1 MIEGAAVR
9 VLGIETSTRRG
20 SAALVEDGRLVA
32 HRSHEQ
38 PNAHAERLL
47 PLVSELLRESGWSPA
62 TLDRLAVGVGPGSF
76 TGVRVGMALA
86 QGIALGLAVP
96 VVGVPSLAAMAMAVP
111 QAIPG
116 RRLACLDARRGAI
129 FVAVYSPEARA
140 ASEPLVM
147 PRERFAPLLADLL
160 GEGPLVVLGEVVS
173 ELGID
178 AASGRAGA
186 GEPGSGP
193 VRYVASDADL
203 PDARWVA
210 MLALATEPSPLG
222 PQPLYVREPDALLP
236 AEPPDSLA
244 RRLSLDLVAADGPET
259 PDRPERAGGA

>member
-1 MIEGAAVR
+1 MR

-20 SAALVEDGRLVA
+20 SAALVEDGRLIA

-47 PLVSELLRESGWSPA
+47 PLVTELLRESGWSPA

-96 VVGVPSLAAMAMAVP
+96 VVGIPSLAAMAMAVP
-111 QAIPG
+111 QQIPG
-116 RRLACLDARRGAI
+116 RRLACLDARRGAV
-129 FVAVYSPEARA
+129 FVAVYSPDASA
-140 ASEPLVM
+140 TSEPLVM

-160 GEGPLVVLGEVVS
+160 GEGPLVIVGEVLS

-178 AASGRAGA
+178 PASSGRAIARA

-193 VRYVASDADL
+193 LRYVASDADL

-210 MLALATEPSPLG
+210 MAALTTEPSPMG